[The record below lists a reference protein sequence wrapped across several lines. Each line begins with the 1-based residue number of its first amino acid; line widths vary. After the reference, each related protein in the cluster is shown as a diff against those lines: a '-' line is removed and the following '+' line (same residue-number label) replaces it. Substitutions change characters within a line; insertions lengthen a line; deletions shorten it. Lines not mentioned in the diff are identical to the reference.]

1 MAQIKHLP
9 IYKTTYELLELVV
22 RVTKD
27 FPKDFK
33 YTLGDKIRSEV
44 IDLVVFIFKA
54 NATRQQRIENAGKII
69 ERIQVIDLLI
79 RLTKDLRLI
88 NVKQFSE
95 IVFLSDSLGRQASGW
110 IKHTA
115 SSAEC

>member
-9 IYKTTYELLELVV
+9 IYKTAYELLETTVK
-22 RVTKD
+22 VTKE
-27 FPKDFK
+27 FPRDFK
-33 YTLGDKIRSEV
+33 FSLGDKIRSEV

-54 NATRQQRIENAGKII
+54 NSSKNERIEHAKKIL
-69 ERIQVIDLLI
+69 ERIEVIELLV

-88 NVKQFSE
+88 TVKQFSE
-95 IVFLSDSLGRQASGW
+95 IVFLSDSLGRQAQGW

-115 SSAEC
+115 SLAES

>member
-22 RVTKD
+22 RVTKG
-27 FPKDFK
+27 FPRDFK
-33 YTLGDKIRSEV
+33 YSLGDKIRGEV

-54 NATRQQRIENAGKII
+54 NATKQERMENASKII
-69 ERIQVIDLLI
+69 ERIQVIELLV

-95 IVFLSDSLGRQASGW
+95 IVFLSDSLGRQANGW

-115 SSAEC
+115 SLAEC

>member
-9 IYKTTYELLELVV
+9 IYKTAYELLETTV

-27 FPKDFK
+27 FPRDFK
-33 YTLGDKIRSEV
+33 YSLGDKIRGEV

-54 NATRQQRIENAGKII
+54 NATKKERAEHAGKIL
-69 ERIQVIDLLI
+69 ERIEVIDLLV

-88 NVKQFSE
+88 TVKQFSE
-95 IVFLSDSLGRQASGW
+95 IVFLSDSLGRQAQGW
-110 IKHTA
+110 IKH
-115 SSAEC
+115 SVSLAES

>member
-9 IYKTTYELLELVV
+9 IYKTTYELLELIV
-22 RVTKD
+22 RVTKG
-27 FPKDFK
+27 FPRDFK
-33 YTLGDKIRSEV
+33 YSLGDKIRGEV

-54 NATRQQRIENAGKII
+54 NATKQERVENAGKII
-69 ERIQVIDLLI
+69 ERIQVIELLV

-95 IVFLSDSLGRQASGW
+95 IVLLSDSLGRQANGW

-115 SSAEC
+115 SLAEC

>member
-9 IYKTTYELLELVV
+9 IYKTTYELLEAVV
-22 RVTKD
+22 RATKN
-27 FPKDFK
+27 FPRDFK
-33 YTLGDKIRSEV
+33 YTLGDKIRTEV

-54 NATRQQRIENAGKII
+54 NATKEKRVENATKII
-69 ERIQVIDLLI
+69 ERIQVIELLI
-79 RLTKDLRLI
+79 RLTKDMRLI

-115 SSAEC
+115 KLAEC

>member
-9 IYKTTYELLELVV
+9 IYKTTYELLELIV

-27 FPKDFK
+27 FPRDFK
-33 YTLGDKIRSEV
+33 YSLGEKIRLEV
-44 IDLVVFIFKA
+44 VDLVVFIFKA
-54 NATRQQRIENAGKII
+54 NSTKSQRIEHASKII
-69 ERIQVIDLLI
+69 ERIQVIELLV

-95 IVFLSDSLGRQASGW
+95 IVLLSDSLGRQAQGW

>member
-9 IYKTTYELLELVV
+9 IYKTAYELLEMTV
-22 RVTKD
+22 RVTKQ
-27 FPKDFK
+27 FPRDFK
-33 YTLGDKIRSEV
+33 FSLGDKIRTEV

-54 NATRQQRIENAGKII
+54 NSSKKERIEHATKIL
-69 ERIQVIDLLI
+69 ERIEVIELLV

-88 NVKQFSE
+88 TVKQFSE
-95 IVFLSDSLGRQASGW
+95 IVFLSDSLGRQAQGW

-115 SSAEC
+115 SLAES

>member
-9 IYKTTYELLELVV
+9 IYKTAYELLETTVK
-22 RVTKD
+22 VTKE
-27 FPKDFK
+27 FPRDFK
-33 YTLGDKIRSEV
+33 FSLGDKIRTEV

-54 NATRQQRIENAGKII
+54 NSSKKEKIEHATKILERIEVI
-69 ERIQVIDLLI
+69 ELLV

-88 NVKQFSE
+88 TVKQFSE
-95 IVFLSDSLGRQASGW
+95 IVFLSDSLGRQAQGW

-115 SSAEC
+115 SLAES

>member
-9 IYKTTYELLELVV
+9 IYKTAYELLETTVK
-22 RVTKD
+22 VTKE
-27 FPKDFK
+27 FPRDFK
-33 YTLGDKIRSEV
+33 FSLGDKIRTEV

-54 NATRQQRIENAGKII
+54 NSSKKERIEHATKIL
-69 ERIQVIDLLI
+69 ERIEVIELLV

-88 NVKQFSE
+88 TVKQFSE
-95 IVFLSDSLGRQASGW
+95 IVFLSDSLGRQAQGW

-115 SSAEC
+115 SLAES

>member
-22 RVTKD
+22 RVTKG

-33 YTLGDKIRSEV
+33 YSLGEKIRLEV

-54 NATRQQRIENAGKII
+54 NSIKSQRIDNANKII
-69 ERIQVIDLLI
+69 ERIQVIDLLV
-79 RLTKDLRLI
+79 RLCKDLRLI

-95 IVFLSDSLGRQASGW
+95 VVFLSDSLGRQAQGW

-115 SSAEC
+115 LLAEC

>member
-22 RVTKD
+22 RVTKG
-27 FPKDFK
+27 FPRDFK
-33 YTLGDKIRSEV
+33 YSLGDKIRGEV

-54 NATRQQRIENAGKII
+54 NATKQERVENASKII
-69 ERIQVIDLLI
+69 ERIQVIELLV

-115 SSAEC
+115 SLAEC

>member
-33 YTLGDKIRSEV
+33 YTLGDKIRVEV

-54 NATRQQRIENAGKII
+54 NATRQNRIANAEKIV
-69 ERIQVIDLLI
+69 ERIQVIDLLV

-115 SSAEC
+115 LLAEC

>member
-9 IYKTTYELLELVV
+9 IYKTTYELLELIV
-22 RVTKD
+22 RVTKG
-27 FPKDFK
+27 FPRDFK
-33 YTLGDKIRSEV
+33 YSLGDKIRGEV

-54 NATRQQRIENAGKII
+54 NATKQERMENASKII
-69 ERIQVIDLLI
+69 ERTQVIELLV

-95 IVFLSDSLGRQASGW
+95 IVLLSDSLGRQASGW

-115 SSAEC
+115 SLAEC